1 MPTAWGITARLAA
14 TVPGGPA
21 VIAIDIV
28 SDTICPWCYVGKRR
42 IERALAGFEADEV
55 RIRWHPFQLNPG
67 MPPEGMDRA
76 EYVAAKFGG
85 TEAARAVYDRIREAG
100 AEEGIAFAF
109 ERMPRTPNT
118 FASHRVVHYAAGEGL
133 QNEAVE
139 ALFQAVFVDGRDIGD
154 YETLVDI
161 GAECGIDPVAL
172 AEYLAGAEE
181 ARDLRAEEERSRRK
195 GVTGVPCFIIGG
207 RYAVTGAQ
215 DPAVLRSVLDKVAE
229 ESMA

>member
-1 MPTAWGITARLAA
+1 MID
-14 TVPGGPA
+14 
-21 VIAIDIV
+21 IDIV

-42 IERALAGFEADEV
+42 IERALAGFDADEV

-85 TEAARAVYDRIREAG
+85 ADAARAVYDRIREAG

-118 FASHRVVHYAAGEGL
+118 FASHRVVHYAAGEGV
-133 QNEAVE
+133 QNETVE
-139 ALFQAVFVDGRDIGD
+139 ALFQAVFVNGRDIGD
-154 YETLVDI
+154 REALLDI
-161 GAECGIDPVAL
+161 GAECGLEPVAL
-172 AEYLAGAEE
+172 SEYLASGEDVDALRAEE
-181 ARDLRAEEERSRRK
+181 ARSRRM
-195 GVTGVPCFIIGG
+195 GVTGVPFFIIGG
-207 RYAVTGAQ
+207 RYGVSGAQ
-215 DPAVLRSVLDKVAE
+215 DSAVLRSVIDKVAE

>member
-1 MPTAWGITARLAA
+1 MIE
-14 TVPGGPA
+14 
-21 VIAIDIV
+21 IDIV

-42 IERALAGFEADEV
+42 LARALAGFEADEV

-67 MPPEGMDRA
+67 MPPEGMDRG

-85 TEAARAVYDRIREAG
+85 VEAARAVYDSIREAG

-118 FASHRVVHYAAGEGL
+118 FASHRLVDYAAREGR
-133 QNEAVE
+133 QDEAVE

-154 YETLVDI
+154 FETLVDI

-172 AEYLAGAEE
+172 AEHLAGTEGSG
-181 ARDLRAEEERSRRK
+181 DLRAEEERSRRM

-215 DPAVLRSVLDKVAE
+215 DPAVLRSVIDKVVG
-229 ESMA
+229 ESVA

>member
-1 MPTAWGITARLAA
+1 MIE
-14 TVPGGPA
+14 
-21 VIAIDIV
+21 IDIV

-42 IERALAGFEADEV
+42 IERALAGFEADAV

-67 MPPEGMDRA
+67 LPPEGMDRD
-76 EYVAAKFGG
+76 EYVASKFGG
-85 TEAARAVYDRIREAG
+85 ADAARAVYDRIREAG

-118 FASHRVVHYAAGEGL
+118 FASHRMVHFAAREGL

-139 ALFQAVFVDGRDIGD
+139 ALFRAVFVDGRDIGD
-154 YETLVDI
+154 FEALVDI

-172 AEYLAGAEE
+172 AEYLASIEE
-181 ARDLRAEEERSRRK
+181 VDLLRAGEERSRRM
-195 GVTGVPCFIIGG
+195 GVTGVPFFIIGG

-215 DPAVLRSVLDKVAE
+215 DSAVLRGVIDRVAE
-229 ESMA
+229 ESVA

>member
-1 MPTAWGITARLAA
+1 M
-14 TVPGGPA
+14 
-21 VIAIDIV
+21 IAIDIV

-42 IERALAGFEADEV
+42 LERALSGFEADGV

-85 TEAARAVYDRIREAG
+85 ADAARAVYDRIRDAG

-154 YETLVDI
+154 RETLLDI
-161 GAECGIDPVAL
+161 GAECGLEPVAL
-172 AEYLAGAEE
+172 SEYLASTEDVDALRAEE
-181 ARDLRAEEERSRRK
+181 ARSRRM
-195 GVTGVPCFIIGG
+195 GVTGVPFFIIGG
-207 RYAVTGAQ
+207 RYGVSGAQ
-215 DPAVLRSVLDKVAE
+215 DPAVLRSVVDKVAE
-229 ESMA
+229 ESVA

>member
-1 MPTAWGITARLAA
+1 MIE
-14 TVPGGPA
+14 
-21 VIAIDIV
+21 IDVV

-42 IERALAGFEADEV
+42 LERALEGFDADEV
-55 RIRWHPFQLNPG
+55 RVRWHPFQLNPDL
-67 MPPEGMDRA
+67 PREGMARA

-85 TEAARAVYDRIREAG
+85 AEAARAVYDRIREAG

-118 FASHRVVHYAAGEGL
+118 FASHRVVRFAAREGR
-133 QNEAVE
+133 QDETVE
-139 ALFQAVFVDGRDIGD
+139 ALFRAVFMNGRDIGD
-154 YETLVDI
+154 FETLVDV

-181 ARDLRAEEERSRRK
+181 ADALRAEEERSRRM
-195 GVTGVPCFIIGG
+195 GVTGVPFFVIGG

-215 DPAVLRSVLDKVAE
+215 DPAVLRGVLDRVAE
-229 ESMA
+229 ESVA